1 MCVCVCWVSKG
12 VVCTVSFEIG
22 LRLRIQSLPLRS
34 SLWLVIYMCN
44 LQHACRMSTLC
55 LPLNI
60 PPCCYIE
67 RFCVGCRVTCRAP
80 PQRTPAAHARAWNFC
95 LASLLSPGTTI
106 ALTRIAAV
114 SCVHNHG
121 QGMRGGSLTLSL
133 SLFLSPN
140 PIPSPDPHTT
150 PHTQCCTDRSALQID
165 YQQPVAGTCSTAAG
179 RGRTET
185 GHALGKHRARALW
198 QI

>member
-67 RFCVGCRVTCRAP
+67 RFCVGCRVICRAP
-80 PQRTPAAHARAWNFC
+80 PQRPPAAHARAHGTFALRAC
-95 LASLLSPGTTI
+95 YLSPGTTI

-114 SCVHNHG
+114 SCVCAQPRARNE
-121 QGMRGGSLTLSL
+121 RGI
-133 SLFLSPN
+133 PN
-140 PIPSPDPHTT
+140 AIPVPIPVPKPH
-150 PHTQCCTDRSALQID
+150 P
-165 YQQPVAGTCSTAAG
+165 
-179 RGRTET
+179 
-185 GHALGKHRARALW
+185 
-198 QI
+198 